1 MDQAGKDSDLA
12 LSERFGRFHELVA
25 HWAEV
30 QPDAPALIEFDSTL
44 SYATL
49 TRFVDQAAA
58 ALASGDESKA
68 RLLLSDRHAVQGRS
82 STLQEDIERSETTLD
97 SYRREISA
105 LEDRLGT
112 DFRRESL
119 AQARIEGARTTI
131 RARQLMHGTLAEA
144 AMAKLEK
151 KVEMLMAKRD
161 ALDSADADYEE
172 MMKRLHRIL
181 AKISEGDIHT
191 GVISLEKDD
200 PLGSPIAF
208 VGMDP
213 EAIRGMP
220 VVLVDDVLNS
230 GRTLIH
236 AAKAILDHAPKNLST
251 AVLIDRFHRS
261 FPIRADFCGLTLST
275 NLKEHISVV
284 FGEEDAAYLD

>member
-1 MDQAGKDSDLA
+1 MGTDAKTLILDADA
-12 LSERFGRFHELVA
+12 IERKLQRIARQIIEH
-25 HWAEV
+25 HWTE
-30 QPDAPALIEFDSTL
+30 D
-44 SYATL
+44 
-49 TRFVDQAAA
+49 A
-58 ALASGDESKA
+58 ALLIGVA
-68 RLLLSDRHAVQGRS
+68 GR
-82 STLQEDIERSETTLD
+82 
-97 SYRREISA
+97 
-105 LEDRLGT
+105 G
-112 DFRRESL
+112 
-119 AQARIEGARTTI
+119 
-131 RARQLMHGTLAEA
+131 
-144 AMAKLEK
+144 
-151 KVEMLMAKRD
+151 
-161 ALDSADADYEE
+161 EE